1 MLSLMCYKKG
11 EDKLDMGKNTMR
23 LLCASLSLAVICW
36 LAEGTLSKTDA
47 KKGATKKMEEK
58 KLHSDKNVQD
68 RGLVVVDPKAKDII
82 LEHKSYCS
90 KKMKERHFSGDVL
103 GYITPWNN
111 HGYDIA
117 KLFGN
122 KFTLISPVWLQV
134 KRRGKE
140 RFQFTGLHDADQG
153 VVFFFFKY
161 ELQYCY
167 RLVPRILFDGWTYQD
182 FESVFGSEDEIEEL
196 SKNMVLLA
204 KNENFDG
211 FVVEVWSQLGNQ
223 KRTTNQPGMF
233 TKKEFDQLASAIDS
247 FSLMTYD
254 YSAPHRPGPNSPL
267 PWVRACVELLDPDS
281 KWRKKIL
288 LGLNF
293 YGMDYSALGTSGEPI
308 LGSSSDEA
316 LDVKCRLQENVD
328 DGPSTAEILLN
339 RKDWHL
345 FDEHLHKEEKM
356 GCSGRAHGMVFTK
369 HRYNPWHTWHFVAC
383 YIIVWQYIETL
394 KEHKPKIVWDEQIAE
409 HYFEYK
415 KNKGGKHAVFYPTLK
430 SVQLRLELA
439 KELGTGISIW
449 ELGQGLDYFY
459 DLL

>member
-1 MLSLMCYKKG
+1 
-11 EDKLDMGKNTMR
+11 MR
-23 LLCASLSLAVICW
+23 ILCASLSLTMICW
-36 LAEGTLSKTDA
+36 LSEGTLSKTDA
-47 KKGATKKMEEK
+47 KKGATKKLEEK
-58 KLHSDKNVQD
+58 VLHSDKNVQD

-82 LEHKSYCS
+82 REHRSYCS

-117 KLFGN
+117 KIFGN

-140 RFQFTGLHDADQG
+140 MFQFTGLHDAD
-153 VVFFFFKY
+153 K
-161 ELQYCY
+161 
-167 RLVPRILFDGWTYQD
+167 VPRILFDGWTYQD

-223 KRTTNQPGMF
+223 KQTELIHLLIHLSEALHEAQLKLILVIPPAVSAGDLDEEIKGTLDKFVGNTNLGRNVDLLEGRKALQRDLDRLDQWAEANGPEFKALKFWTNQPGMF

-267 PWVRACVELLDPDS
+267 PWVRACVQVLDPDS
-281 KWRKKIL
+281 KWRNKIL

-293 YGMDYSALGTSGEPI
+293 YGMDYSALGPSGEPI
-308 LGSSSDEA
+308 LGSRIIE
-316 LDVKCRLQENVD
+316 LTGLEE
-328 DGPSTAEILLN
+328 TFEII
-339 RKDWHL
+339 K
-345 FDEHLHKEEKM
+345 
-356 GCSGRAHGMVFTK
+356 S
-369 HRYNPWHTWHFVAC
+369 NP
-383 YIIVWQYIETL
+383 
-394 KEHKPKIVWDEQIAE
+394 
-409 HYFEYK
+409 
-415 KNKGGKHAVFYPTLK
+415 
-430 SVQLRLELA
+430 
-439 KELGTGISIW
+439 
-449 ELGQGLDYFY
+449 
-459 DLL
+459 

>member
-1 MLSLMCYKKG
+1 
-11 EDKLDMGKNTMR
+11 MGKNTMR
-23 LLCASLSLAVICW
+23 LLYASLSLTMICW
-36 LAEGTLSKTDA
+36 LVEGTLSKTDA
-47 KKGATKKMEEK
+47 KKGAAKKLEEK
-58 KLHSDKNVQD
+58 TLHSDKNVQD

-82 LEHKSYCS
+82 LEHRSYCS

-103 GYITPWNN
+103 GYITPWNS

-117 KLFGN
+117 KIFGS

-140 RFQFTGLHDADQG
+140 RFQFTGLHDADKG
-153 VVFFFFKY
+153 WMKDVRKTSKTVKI
-161 ELQYCY
+161 
-167 RLVPRILFDGWTYQD
+167 VPRILFDGWTYQD
-182 FESVFGSEDEIEEL
+182 FESVFASEDEIEEL

-223 KRTTNQPGMF
+223 KQTTNQPGMF

-254 YSAPHRPGPNSPL
+254 YSTPQRPGPNSPL
-267 PWVRACVELLDPDS
+267 PWVRACVQVLDPDS
-281 KWRKKIL
+281 RWRNKIL

-293 YGMDYSALGTSGEPI
+293 YGMDYSALGASGEPI
-308 LGSSSDEA
+308 LG
-316 LDVKCRLQENVD
+316 
-328 DGPSTAEILLN
+328 
-339 RKDWHL
+339 
-345 FDEHLHKEEKM
+345 
-356 GCSGRAHGMVFTK
+356 GR
-369 HRYNPWHTWHFVAC
+369 
-383 YIIVWQYIETL
+383 YIETL

-430 SVQLRLELA
+430 SIQLRLELA

>member
-1 MLSLMCYKKG
+1 MLARPRAGGAVPPARTSAAAAGGK
-11 EDKLDMGKNTMR
+11 EKLTMRKNTMR
-23 LLCASLSLAVICW
+23 LLCTSLSLTMICW
-36 LAEGTLSKTDA
+36 LSEGTLSKTDA
-47 KKGATKKMEEK
+47 KKGTTKKLEEK
-58 KLHSDKNVQD
+58 MLHSDKNVQD

-82 LEHKSYCS
+82 REHRSYCS

-117 KLFGN
+117 KIFGN

-134 KRRGKE
+134 KRKGKE
-140 RFQFTGLHDADQG
+140 MFQFTGLHDADKG
-153 VVFFFFKY
+153 WMKVVRKTSKNIKI
-161 ELQYCY
+161 
-167 RLVPRILFDGWTYQD
+167 VPRILFDGWTYQD

-223 KRTTNQPGMF
+223 KQTELIHLLIHLSEALHEAQLKLILVIPPAVAAGTNQPGMF
-233 TKKEFDQLASAIDS
+233 TKKEFDQLASAVDS

-254 YSAPHRPGPNSPL
+254 YSAPHR
-267 PWVRACVELLDPDS
+267 
-281 KWRKKIL
+281 
-288 LGLNF
+288 
-293 YGMDYSALGTSGEPI
+293 
-308 LGSSSDEA
+308 
-316 LDVKCRLQENVD
+316 
-328 DGPSTAEILLN
+328 
-339 RKDWHL
+339 
-345 FDEHLHKEEKM
+345 
-356 GCSGRAHGMVFTK
+356 
-369 HRYNPWHTWHFVAC
+369 
-383 YIIVWQYIETL
+383 YIETL
-394 KEHKPKIVWDEQIAE
+394 KEHKPKIIWDEQIAE

-430 SVQLRLELA
+430 SIQLRLELA

>member
-1 MLSLMCYKKG
+1 
-11 EDKLDMGKNTMR
+11 MGKNTVR
-23 LLCASLSLAVICW
+23 LLCTSLSLIVICW

-47 KKGATKKMEEK
+47 KKGATKKLEEK
-58 KLHSDKNVQD
+58 MLHSDKNVQD

-82 LEHKSYCS
+82 LEHRSYCS

-103 GYITPWNN
+103 GYITPWNS

-117 KLFGN
+117 KIFGN

-140 RFQFTGLHDADQG
+140 RFQFTGLHDADKG
-153 VVFFFFKY
+153 WMKDVRKTSKNIKI
-161 ELQYCY
+161 
-167 RLVPRILFDGWTYQD
+167 VPRILFDGWTYQD

-223 KRTTNQPGMF
+223 KQMDLIHLLIHLSEALHEAQLKVILVIPPAVAAGTNQPGMF

-254 YSAPHRPGPNSPL
+254 YSTPQRPGPNSPL
-267 PWVRACVELLDPDS
+267 PWVQACVQVLDPDS
-281 KWRKKIL
+281 KWRNKIL

-293 YGMDYSALGTSGEPI
+293 YGMDYSALGASGEPV
-308 LGSSSDEA
+308 LGS
-316 LDVKCRLQENVD
+316 R
-328 DGPSTAEILLN
+328 
-339 RKDWHL
+339 
-345 FDEHLHKEEKM
+345 
-356 GCSGRAHGMVFTK
+356 
-369 HRYNPWHTWHFVAC
+369 
-383 YIIVWQYIETL
+383 
-394 KEHKPKIVWDEQIAE
+394 
-409 HYFEYK
+409 
-415 KNKGGKHAVFYPTLK
+415 NKGGKHAVFYPTLK
-430 SVQLRLELA
+430 SIQLRLELA

>member
-1 MLSLMCYKKG
+1 
-11 EDKLDMGKNTMR
+11 MGKNTMR
-23 LLCASLSLAVICW
+23 LLYASLSLTMICW
-36 LAEGTLSKTDA
+36 LVEGTLSKTDA
-47 KKGATKKMEEK
+47 KKGATKKLEEK
-58 KLHSDKNVQD
+58 TLHSDKNVQD

-82 LEHKSYCS
+82 LEHRSYCS

-103 GYITPWNN
+103 GYITPWNS

-117 KLFGN
+117 KIFGS

-140 RFQFTGLHDADQG
+140 RFQFTGLHDADKG
-153 VVFFFFKY
+153 WMKDVRKTSKTVKI
-161 ELQYCY
+161 
-167 RLVPRILFDGWTYQD
+167 VPRILFDGWTYQD
-182 FESVFGSEDEIEEL
+182 FESVFASEDEIEEL

-223 KRTTNQPGMF
+223 KQTELIHLLIHLSEALHEAQLKLILVIPPAVAAGTNQPGMF

-254 YSAPHRPGPNSPL
+254 YSTPQRPGPNSPL
-267 PWVRACVELLDPDS
+267 PWVRACVQVLDPDS
-281 KWRKKIL
+281 KWRNKIL

-293 YGMDYSALGTSGEPI
+293 YGMDYSALGASGEPI
-308 LGSSSDEA
+308 LG
-316 LDVKCRLQENVD
+316 
-328 DGPSTAEILLN
+328 
-339 RKDWHL
+339 
-345 FDEHLHKEEKM
+345 
-356 GCSGRAHGMVFTK
+356 GR
-369 HRYNPWHTWHFVAC
+369 
-383 YIIVWQYIETL
+383 YIETL

-430 SVQLRLELA
+430 SIQLRLELA

>member
-1 MLSLMCYKKG
+1 MFSG
-11 EDKLDMGKNTMR
+11 QEKLDMGKNIMR
-23 LLCASLSLAVICW
+23 LLCTSVSLTVICW

-47 KKGATKKMEEK
+47 KKGATKKLEEK
-58 KLHSDKNVQD
+58 ILHSDKNVQD
-68 RGLVVVDPKAKDII
+68 RGLVVVDLKAKDII
-82 LEHKSYCS
+82 LEHRSYCF
-90 KKMKERHFSGDVL
+90 KKMRERHFSGDVL
-103 GYITPWNN
+103 GYITPWNS

-117 KLFGN
+117 KIFGN

-140 RFQFTGLHDADQG
+140 RFQFTGLHDADKG
-153 VVFFFFKY
+153 WMKDVRKNSKNIKI
-161 ELQYCY
+161 
-167 RLVPRILFDGWTYQD
+167 VPRILFDDWTYQD

-196 SKNMVLLA
+196 SKSMVLLA

-223 KRTTNQPGMF
+223 KQTTNQPGMF

-254 YSAPHRPGPNSPL
+254 YSTPQRPGPNSPL
-267 PWVRACVELLDPDS
+267 SWVRACVQVLDPDS
-281 KWRKKIL
+281 KWRNKIL

-293 YGMDYSALGTSGEPI
+293 YGMDYSALGASGEPI
-308 LGSSSDEA
+308 LGS
-316 LDVKCRLQENVD
+316 R
-328 DGPSTAEILLN
+328 
-339 RKDWHL
+339 
-345 FDEHLHKEEKM
+345 
-356 GCSGRAHGMVFTK
+356 
-369 HRYNPWHTWHFVAC
+369 
-383 YIIVWQYIETL
+383 YIETL

-430 SVQLRLELA
+430 SIQLRLELA

-449 ELGQGLDYFY
+449 EMGQGLDYFY

>member
-1 MLSLMCYKKG
+1 MFS
-11 EDKLDMGKNTMR
+11 EEEKLDMGKNTMR
-23 LLCASLSLAVICW
+23 LLCASLCLAMVSW

-47 KKGATKKMEEK
+47 KKGATKKLEEK

-117 KLFGN
+117 KIFGN

-153 VVFFFFKY
+153 WMKDVRKASKNIKI
-161 ELQYCY
+161 
-167 RLVPRILFDGWTYQD
+167 VPRILFDGWTYQD

-223 KRTTNQPGMF
+223 KQTELIHLLTHLSEALHEAQLKFILVIPPAVAAGTNQPGMF
-233 TKKEFDQLASAIDS
+233 TKREFDQLASAVDS

-254 YSAPHRPGPNSPL
+254 YSAPHR
-267 PWVRACVELLDPDS
+267 
-281 KWRKKIL
+281 
-288 LGLNF
+288 
-293 YGMDYSALGTSGEPI
+293 
-308 LGSSSDEA
+308 
-316 LDVKCRLQENVD
+316 
-328 DGPSTAEILLN
+328 
-339 RKDWHL
+339 
-345 FDEHLHKEEKM
+345 
-356 GCSGRAHGMVFTK
+356 
-369 HRYNPWHTWHFVAC
+369 
-383 YIIVWQYIETL
+383 YIETL

-430 SVQLRLELA
+430 SIQLRLELA
-439 KELGTGISIW
+439 EELGTGISIW

>member
-1 MLSLMCYKKG
+1 
-11 EDKLDMGKNTMR
+11 MGKNTMR
-23 LLCASLSLAVICW
+23 LLYASLSLTMICW
-36 LAEGTLSKTDA
+36 LVEGTLSKTDA
-47 KKGATKKMEEK
+47 KKGAAKKLEEK
-58 KLHSDKNVQD
+58 TLHSDKNVQD

-82 LEHKSYCS
+82 LEHRSYCS

-103 GYITPWNN
+103 GYITPWNS

-117 KLFGN
+117 KIFGS

-140 RFQFTGLHDADQG
+140 RFQFTGLHDADKG
-153 VVFFFFKY
+153 WMKDVRKTSKTVKI
-161 ELQYCY
+161 
-167 RLVPRILFDGWTYQD
+167 VPRILFDGWTYQD
-182 FESVFGSEDEIEEL
+182 FESVFASEDEIEEL

-223 KRTTNQPGMF
+223 KQT
-233 TKKEFDQLASAIDS
+233 
-247 FSLMTYD
+247 
-254 YSAPHRPGPNSPL
+254 PGPNSPL
-267 PWVRACVELLDPDS
+267 PWVRACVQVLDPDS
-281 KWRKKIL
+281 RWRNKIL

-293 YGMDYSALGTSGEPI
+293 YGMDYSALGASGEPI
-308 LGSSSDEA
+308 LG
-316 LDVKCRLQENVD
+316 
-328 DGPSTAEILLN
+328 
-339 RKDWHL
+339 
-345 FDEHLHKEEKM
+345 
-356 GCSGRAHGMVFTK
+356 GR
-369 HRYNPWHTWHFVAC
+369 
-383 YIIVWQYIETL
+383 YIETL

-430 SVQLRLELA
+430 SIQLRLELA

>member
-1 MLSLMCYKKG
+1 MFSG
-11 EDKLDMGKNTMR
+11 EEKLDMGKNTMR
-23 LLCASLSLAVICW
+23 FLCASLSLTMICW
-36 LAEGTLSKTDA
+36 LAEGTLSKADA
-47 KKGATKKMEEK
+47 KKGATKKLEEK

-103 GYITPWNN
+103 GYITPWNS

-117 KLFGN
+117 KIFGN

-153 VVFFFFKY
+153 WMKDVRKTSKTIKI
-161 ELQYCY
+161 
-167 RLVPRILFDGWTYQD
+167 VPRILFDGWTYQD

-196 SKNMVLLA
+196 SRNMVLLA

-223 KRTTNQPGMF
+223 KQTTNQPGMF
-233 TKKEFDQLASAIDS
+233 TKKEFDQLASVIDS

-254 YSAPHRPGPNSPL
+254 FSAPHRPGPNSPL
-267 PWVRACVELLDPDS
+267 PWVRACVEVLDPDS
-281 KWRKKIL
+281 KWRNKIL

-293 YGMDYSALGTSGEPI
+293 YGMDYSALGASGEPI
-308 LGSSSDEA
+308 LGS
-316 LDVKCRLQENVD
+316 R
-328 DGPSTAEILLN
+328 
-339 RKDWHL
+339 
-345 FDEHLHKEEKM
+345 
-356 GCSGRAHGMVFTK
+356 
-369 HRYNPWHTWHFVAC
+369 
-383 YIIVWQYIETL
+383 YIETL
-394 KEHKPKIVWDEQIAE
+394 KEHKPKILWDEQIAE

-430 SVQLRLELA
+430 SIQLRLELA

>member
-1 MLSLMCYKKG
+1 MFSG
-11 EDKLDMGKNTMR
+11 QEKLDMGKNIMR
-23 LLCASLSLAVICW
+23 LLCTSVSLTVICW

-47 KKGATKKMEEK
+47 KKGATKKLEEK
-58 KLHSDKNVQD
+58 ILHSDKNVQD
-68 RGLVVVDPKAKDII
+68 RGLVVVDLKAKDII
-82 LEHKSYCS
+82 LEHRSYCF
-90 KKMKERHFSGDVL
+90 KKMRERHFSGDVL
-103 GYITPWNN
+103 GYITPWNS

-117 KLFGN
+117 KIFGN

-140 RFQFTGLHDADQG
+140 RFQFTGLHDADKG
-153 VVFFFFKY
+153 WMKDVRKNSKNIKIVY
-161 ELQYCY
+161 LI
-167 RLVPRILFDGWTYQD
+167 VPRILFDGWTYQD

-196 SKNMVLLA
+196 SKSMVLLA

-223 KRTTNQPGMF
+223 KQTTNQPGMF

-254 YSAPHRPGPNSPL
+254 YSTPQRPGPNSPL
-267 PWVRACVELLDPDS
+267 SWVRACVQVLDPDS
-281 KWRKKIL
+281 KWRNKIL

-293 YGMDYSALGTSGEPI
+293 YGMDYSALGASGEPI
-308 LGSSSDEA
+308 LGS
-316 LDVKCRLQENVD
+316 R
-328 DGPSTAEILLN
+328 
-339 RKDWHL
+339 
-345 FDEHLHKEEKM
+345 
-356 GCSGRAHGMVFTK
+356 
-369 HRYNPWHTWHFVAC
+369 
-383 YIIVWQYIETL
+383 YIETL

-430 SVQLRLELA
+430 SIQLRLELA

-449 ELGQGLDYFY
+449 EMGQGLDYFY

>member
-1 MLSLMCYKKG
+1 
-11 EDKLDMGKNTMR
+11 MGKNTMR
-23 LLCASLSLAVICW
+23 FLCASLSLTMICW

-47 KKGATKKMEEK
+47 KKGATKKLEEK

-117 KLFGN
+117 KIFGN

-153 VVFFFFKY
+153 WMKDVRKTSKTIKI
-161 ELQYCY
+161 
-167 RLVPRILFDGWTYQD
+167 VPRILFDGWTYQD

-196 SKNMVLLA
+196 SRNMVLLA

-223 KRTTNQPGMF
+223 KQMTNQPGMF
-233 TKKEFDQLASAIDS
+233 TKKEFDQLASVIDS

-267 PWVRACVELLDPDS
+267 PWVRACVEVLDPDS
-281 KWRKKIL
+281 KWRNKIL

-293 YGMDYSALGTSGEPI
+293 YGMDYSALGASGEPI
-308 LGSSSDEA
+308 LGS
-316 LDVKCRLQENVD
+316 R
-328 DGPSTAEILLN
+328 
-339 RKDWHL
+339 
-345 FDEHLHKEEKM
+345 
-356 GCSGRAHGMVFTK
+356 
-369 HRYNPWHTWHFVAC
+369 
-383 YIIVWQYIETL
+383 YIETL
-394 KEHKPKIVWDEQIAE
+394 KEHKPKILWDEQIAE

-430 SVQLRLELA
+430 SIQLRLELA

>member
-1 MLSLMCYKKG
+1 
-11 EDKLDMGKNTMR
+11 MGKSTMR
-23 LLCASLSLAVICW
+23 LLCTSLSLTMVCW

-47 KKGATKKMEEK
+47 KKGATKKTEEK
-58 KLHSDKNVQD
+58 MLHSDKNVQD

-82 LEHKSYCS
+82 VEHRSYCF

-103 GYITPWNN
+103 GYVTPWNN

-117 KLFGN
+117 KIFGN

-140 RFQFTGLHDADQG
+140 RFQFTGLHDADKDWMKD
-153 VVFFFFKY
+153 VRKNSKTI
-161 ELQYCY
+161 
-167 RLVPRILFDGWTYQD
+167 RIVPRILFDGWTYQD
-182 FESVFGSEDEIEEL
+182 FESVFDSEDEIEEL

-223 KRTTNQPGMF
+223 KQT
-233 TKKEFDQLASAIDS
+233 
-247 FSLMTYD
+247 
-254 YSAPHRPGPNSPL
+254 
-267 PWVRACVELLDPDS
+267 EL
-281 KWRKKIL
+281 IHL
-288 LGLNF
+288 LIHL
-293 YGMDYSALGTSGEPI
+293 S
-308 LGSSSDEA
+308 EA
-316 LDVKCRLQENVD
+316 LHEAQLKL
-328 DGPSTAEILLN
+328 ILVIPPAIAA
-339 RKDWHL
+339 
-345 FDEHLHKEEKM
+345 
-356 GCSGRAHGMVFTK
+356 G
-369 HRYNPWHTWHFVAC
+369 
-383 YIIVWQYIETL
+383 YIETL

-430 SVQLRLELA
+430 SIQLRLELA

>member
-1 MLSLMCYKKG
+1 MFSG
-11 EDKLDMGKNTMR
+11 QENLDMGKTTLR
-23 LLCASLSLAVICW
+23 LLCTSLSLTMICW

-47 KKGATKKMEEK
+47 KKGATKKLEEK
-58 KLHSDKNVQD
+58 TLHPDKNVQD

-82 LEHKSYCS
+82 LEHRSYCS

-103 GYITPWNN
+103 GYITPWNS

-117 KLFGN
+117 KIFGN

-134 KRRGKE
+134 KRSGKE
-140 RFQFTGLHDADQG
+140 RFQFTGLHDADKG
-153 VVFFFFKY
+153 WMKDVRKTSKNIKI
-161 ELQYCY
+161 
-167 RLVPRILFDGWTYQD
+167 VPRVLFEGWTYQD

-211 FVVEVWSQLGNQ
+211 FVLEVWSQLGNR
-223 KRTTNQPGMF
+223 KHTTNQPGMF

-254 YSAPHRPGPNSPL
+254 YSTPQRPGPNSPL
-267 PWVRACVELLDPDS
+267 PWVRACVQVLDPDS
-281 KWRKKIL
+281 KWRNKIL

-293 YGMDYSALGTSGEPI
+293 YGVDYSALGTSGEPI
-308 LGSSSDEA
+308 LGS
-316 LDVKCRLQENVD
+316 R
-328 DGPSTAEILLN
+328 
-339 RKDWHL
+339 
-345 FDEHLHKEEKM
+345 
-356 GCSGRAHGMVFTK
+356 
-369 HRYNPWHTWHFVAC
+369 
-383 YIIVWQYIETL
+383 YIETL

-430 SVQLRLELA
+430 SIQLRLELA

>member
-1 MLSLMCYKKG
+1 MFSG
-11 EDKLDMGKNTMR
+11 EEKLDMGKNTMR
-23 LLCASLSLAVICW
+23 FLCASLSLTMICW

-47 KKGATKKMEEK
+47 KKGATKKLEEK

-103 GYITPWNN
+103 GYITPWNS

-117 KLFGN
+117 KIFGN

-153 VVFFFFKY
+153 WMKDVRKTSKTIKI
-161 ELQYCY
+161 
-167 RLVPRILFDGWTYQD
+167 VPRILFDGWTYQD

-196 SKNMVLLA
+196 SRNMVLLA

-223 KRTTNQPGMF
+223 KQTTNQPGMF
-233 TKKEFDQLASAIDS
+233 TKKEFDQLASVIDS

-254 YSAPHRPGPNSPL
+254 FSAPHRPGPNSPL
-267 PWVRACVELLDPDS
+267 PWVRACVEVLDPDS
-281 KWRKKIL
+281 KWRNKIL

-293 YGMDYSALGTSGEPI
+293 YGMDYSALGASGEPI
-308 LGSSSDEA
+308 LGS
-316 LDVKCRLQENVD
+316 R
-328 DGPSTAEILLN
+328 
-339 RKDWHL
+339 
-345 FDEHLHKEEKM
+345 
-356 GCSGRAHGMVFTK
+356 
-369 HRYNPWHTWHFVAC
+369 
-383 YIIVWQYIETL
+383 YIETL
-394 KEHKPKIVWDEQIAE
+394 KEHKPKILWDEQIAE

-430 SVQLRLELA
+430 SIQLRLELA